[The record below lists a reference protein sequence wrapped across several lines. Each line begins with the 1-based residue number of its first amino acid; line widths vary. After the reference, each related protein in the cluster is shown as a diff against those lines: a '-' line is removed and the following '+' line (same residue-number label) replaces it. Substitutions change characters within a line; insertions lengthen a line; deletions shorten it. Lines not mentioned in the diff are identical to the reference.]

1 MASSLSSPSSS
12 TRKLKASKQAYLND
26 SFTASSDSETDY
38 SGSSEEISDSSGVIG
53 DALFAKPTGNYI
65 INPSNIQEL
74 LQTIAVCKVCHSD
87 LQIVEKM
94 GSKQGLGAMWSIH
107 CLNKTCTSHLNTQT
121 LPITPKSG
129 KIYEINRAS
138 VIGFRAIGKSFFGL
152 APIYTWYQ
160 HTKVIEEKVKDQS
173 ETDFSNA
180 VSQLKQ
186 FKLTIGEV
194 DRTEQEL
201 ADKVYTIP

>member
-38 SGSSEEISDSSGVIG
+38 SSSSEEISDSSGVIR
-53 DALFAKPTGNYI
+53 DALFAKPTGKYI

-138 VIGFRAIGKSFFGL
+138 VIGFRAIGKGRSAAEKCLSFFGL
-152 APIYTWYQ
+152 APVYTWHQ
-160 HTKVIEEKVKDQS
+160 HTK
-173 ETDFSNA
+173 
-180 VSQLKQ
+180 QLK
-186 FKLTIGEV
+186 K
-194 DRTEQEL
+194 
-201 ADKVYTIP
+201 K